1 MMEGW
6 TRCGSA
12 PEQTVLSEAQHVPD
26 EEPEGEMEPRLDP
39 LWNYVGRF
47 VVASEVAAAAA
58 ARSEEKPVSMAE
70 PPDVVL
76 GKDHC

>member
-1 MMEGW
+1 M
-6 TRCGSA
+6 
-12 PEQTVLSEAQHVPD
+12 PD
-26 EEPEGEMEPRLDP
+26 EEPEGEMEPRSGP

-47 VVASEVAAAAA
+47 VVASEAAAAAA